1 MSARGWL
8 EDGVDL
14 ALVGAVALWIGI
26 VGAFLASLSPARTG
40 GVQNLPAPPAA
51 FRGGDGMPPAE
62 VPFSAGGAASSLAPS
77 RVALDV
83 RKQPVQK
90 TGRIPEGAF
99 PLMLNAECGMLND
112 LPRGFLDRLAMV
124 ESGGDDAATNAAEG
138 AVGRYQIRPAYLAD
152 ANEAAG
158 TSYTLAEMREPGK
171 AEAVVRAYLGRYG
184 AAFAARAG
192 RAPTEEELARIHN
205 GGPRGAER
213 AATLAYAAAFAGR
226 NAR

>member
-1 MSARGWL
+1 MNARGWL

-26 VGAFLASLSPARTG
+26 AGAFLASLT
-40 GVQNLPAPPAA
+40 
-51 FRGGDGMPPAE
+51 PPAE
-62 VPFSAGGAASSLAPS
+62 VRARLHSSAPS
-77 RVALDV
+77 RNALDV
-83 RKQPVQK
+83 QNNQSK

-99 PLMLNAECGMLND
+99 SCGAEDGAVQN
-112 LPRGFLDRLAMV
+112 LPAGFLDRLAMV

-158 TSYTLAEMREPGK
+158 TSYSIEEMREPGK

-184 AAFAARAG
+184 RAFAARAG
-192 RAPTEEELARIHN
+192 REPTAEELARIHN

-213 AATLAYAAAFAGR
+213 AATLAYGAAFAGVA
-226 NAR
+226 AR